1 MRKETIDYS
10 AFEKRLLVLQKR
22 NSKEQKSGMVVAI
35 DFDGTITKDNEFP
48 EKIGVLRDGCKEAID
63 YIRENHKVI
72 IWTCR
77 SGEYL
82 AEAVK
87 FLNDNGIGYDAIN
100 ADIYPK
106 TDRKI
111 MADIYIDDKNIFC
124 KEVDWAKIKK
134 YFESVR

>member
-1 MRKETIDYS
+1 MRKSTIDYT
-10 AFEKRLLVLQKR
+10 AFEKRIDALNKKHL
-22 NSKEQKSGMVVAI
+22 VVAI

-48 EKIGVLRDGCKEAID
+48 KKIGVLRDGCKEAID

-82 AEAVK
+82 KEMIK
-87 FLNDNGIGYDAIN
+87 FLQANGITYDGIN
-100 ADIYPK
+100 SDIYAK

-111 MADIYIDDKNIFC
+111 LADIYIDDKNIFC
-124 KEVDWAKIKK
+124 DKVDWVKIKE
-134 YFESVR
+134 YFESV